1 MKVISQK
8 IKDAQSEWPKRV
20 FCDECQAELE
30 IEESDVFVGEFG
42 CYLFK
47 CPCCGCEVAID
58 GIERDTPPTFKQT
71 FFHYSTTKEGT
82 VKSKHIPDNEVQEM
96 IDKCVHRLI
105 SEDVEAGEFSMQGYG
120 DTVVYA
126 FKYEDYIEVLVT
138 QDYYED
144 TLFEDDYSLIRKED

>member
-8 IKDAQSEWPKRV
+8 IKEAQSMWPKRV

-47 CPCCGCEVAID
+47 CPCCGREVAID
-58 GIERDTPPTFKQT
+58 DIGRDTPPTFKQT
-71 FFHYSTTKEGT
+71 FLHIYDD
-82 VKSKHIPDNEVQEM
+82 KSNNTKHIKDDEIQRM
-96 IDKCVHRLI
+96 INHCVNNLI
-105 SEDVEAGEFSMQGYG
+105 SDDVEAGEFSMQGYG

-126 FKYEDYIEVLVT
+126 FKYEDCIEILVT
-138 QDYYED
+138 QDYYND
-144 TLFEDDYSLIRKED
+144 TLFEDDYGLIRKED